1 MTSRNLTK
9 DFVEFRN
16 RAARDRSFHNDDK
29 VCIIKLLLNN

>member
-16 RAARDRSFHNDDK
+16 RAARDRSFHTDDR
-29 VCIIKLLLNN
+29 VCLIKNLY